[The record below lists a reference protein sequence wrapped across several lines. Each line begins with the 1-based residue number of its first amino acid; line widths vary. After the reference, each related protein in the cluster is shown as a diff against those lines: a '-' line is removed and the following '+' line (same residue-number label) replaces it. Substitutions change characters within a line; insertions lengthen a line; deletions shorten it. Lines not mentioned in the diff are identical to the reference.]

1 MLPQSAGRTCETSF
15 DKPSIRNQDEVT
27 LILGY
32 TLRKGSECWEQ
43 VRRAASVM
51 GHARHSL
58 EGYWELLTLPCQISP
73 TKLFITGTRHILA
86 GSFELARYYTR
97 AVDGDVV
104 PEVIDTVACFAQA
117 FTTLRLSKT
126 LLRGD
131 VTTRPSYQAPALMR
145 PFIGCLAALVYQSPC
160 AIHRASVKLLHAF
173 LYTRMII
180 FLAKRFG
187 VGKIHSNA
195 TIYAHAVFLGA
206 IIAIHDSGLHAG
218 VPVYISM
225 VGAVMVLN
233 RYVADRLTRCVTLN
247 DPLPMQKPN
256 AVDSS
261 WTSKV
266 SMPIWERNLM
276 RVLLWLGLAN
286 LEAIKEHDR
295 SSKLSCPVNDEYV
308 QEGL

>member
-1 MLPQSAGRTCETSF
+1 MTA
-15 DKPSIRNQDEVT
+15 V
-27 LILGY
+27 
-32 TLRKGSECWEQ
+32 
-43 VRRAASVM
+43 SVM
-51 GHARHSL
+51 GRARHSL
-58 EGYWELLTLPCQISP
+58 EGYWELMASDKKTQYLLLCSMYLLIFAYHTRRSLPVYHAKFRKQSSSS
-73 TKLFITGTRHILA
+73 LVLHILA

-104 PEVIDTVACFAQA
+104 PEVLDTVACFAQA

-131 VTTRPSYQAPALMR
+131 ITTRPSYQAPALMR
-145 PFIGCLAALVYQSPC
+145 PFVGLTALVYQSPS
-160 AIHRASVKLLHAF
+160 IHRASVKLLHAF

-187 VGKIHSNA
+187 VGRIQLNA

-233 RYVADRLTRCVTLN
+233 RYVADRLT
-247 DPLPMQKPN
+247 
-256 AVDSS
+256 SS
-261 WTSKV
+261 WTSEV

-286 LEAIKEHDR
+286 LEAIKEDDR

-308 QEGL
+308 QEEL

>member
-1 MLPQSAGRTCETSF
+1 MTAT
-15 DKPSIRNQDEVT
+15 
-27 LILGY
+27 
-32 TLRKGSECWEQ
+32 
-43 VRRAASVM
+43 SVM

-58 EGYWELLTLPCQISP
+58 EGYWELLTSDKKTQYFLICSVYILIFTYHTRRSLPVYHVKFRQQSSSS
-73 TKLFITGTRHILA
+73 LALHILA

-145 PFIGCLAALVYQSPC
+145 PFIGLAALVYQSPS
-160 AIHRASVKLLHAF
+160 IHRASVKLLHAF